1 MCDGKLYSLK
11 QWSKTYGSVMT
22 VYLGSQRMVVLVGY
36 DAVKEALVDQAEHFT
51 GRAPIPFLNKVL
63 RGYGEIN
70 VKTDVVSLME
80 FILNFDTSYMFVGL
94 AISNGDR
101 WRQLRRFTLTTLRD
115 FGMGRKRMEEW
126 IQEESR
132 HLLKSFEETKC
143 ERREHLTLPTH
154 EFITTA
160 MIHILHLQLSELC
173 DKIFSPAATPVDPAF
188 FLSRAVSNVICSLV
202 LASALIMKT
211 KTSCTCS
218 RSSPGS
224 CALSAAPRVR

>member
-1 MCDGKLYSLK
+1 
-11 QWSKTYGSVMT
+11 
-22 VYLGSQRMVVLVGY
+22 
-36 DAVKEALVDQAEHFT
+36 
-51 GRAPIPFLNKVL
+51 
-63 RGYGEIN
+63 
-70 VKTDVVSLME
+70 ME
-80 FILNFDTSYMFVGL
+80 FILNFNTSYMFVGL

-143 ERREHLTLPTH
+143 ERREHLTCPPH

-173 DKIFSPAATPVDPAF
+173 DKN
-188 FLSRAVSNVICSLV
+188 FLLQQHQLTQPSSWAGRCPTWSVHWC
-202 LASALIMKT
+202 LASALFMKT

-224 CALSAAPRVR
+224 CALSAAPRVRWADGTVWGRLWSKKDNLKKSQNILSS